1 MKRRMFALL
10 LALMLAASCCWTGF
24 SEETEAQGQALETE
38 ENGENVAV
46 YELNSADTGS
56 CFHTSTRS
64 ENIVNCI
71 DPDSYKYED
80 YTSHSYYEYTISDIY
95 CADCGKLLKEGAAS
109 IGITNWGSHVYEN
122 GACKYCG
129 AEENACPHENTSTYK
144 QPAAQYRYEPCDAD
158 GHYEI
163 KTDVYVTH
171 CKDCQRDI
179 STSLGKSV
187 KLWKEHQWD
196 ESYKKCQ
203 ECGYENAC
211 QHANTERKI
220 VDKYLRGDL
229 TAVDE
234 KAHSGK
240 ITYQYGIV
248 CKDCGLTIEDG
259 GEEETEE
266 IGTEPHSFEDGRC
279 GYCDYE
285 INCAHEHQ
293 QEHPYSDE
301 VYLLEDDLST
311 HTHWYENWMAM
322 ICEDCGEQLSDT
334 RIEENSIQEAHTFVD
349 GKCEKCGY
357 VSNCN
362 HEETYEEG
370 ASKTETVNVNEKQ
383 HTTKNTYYNQTRC
396 AQCDEVLAE
405 KILSTDIVAEDHV
418 FVDSN
423 ICFVCGYETSCQ
435 HETKTTRVIWGY
447 SRKDDGDEGHYI
459 YRKQYEDTI
468 CKDCGR
474 EFTDIPMKVLGT
486 ATYFEPHS
494 YDNGVCYVCQHVGK
508 CDGEHLFE
516 DGRCLRCGQENTCLH
531 EHKTTR
537 TKRECQYSCFDI
549 EKNLENEHVVTW
561 WTAEEEICD
570 DCGETVSYNTLTE
583 SCEETEAHQMV
594 DGKCAKCGFIR
605 FCEHKNT
612 EIQEEH
618 EDEVL
623 SKDEQNHTVK
633 RTTYKETVCKD
644 CDEMLDVESGEPT
657 EVTEAHSFADGVCTV
672 CGQAAS
678 QPTEAPSVQPTEAPS
693 VQPTVAPDVTVAPTA
708 RAEAAATP
716 APTEEPV
723 YEEVPAEEP
732 VHGVKAED
740 KIPMVETLSTVAEA
754 LETEEAQVTIANV
767 EKIVTPE
774 EKAALDQLPLREQML
789 TVLCAIG
796 FEEQVTE
803 ALAGEGVSLSE
814 EAEALKEQ
822 ILARIDAMNEEEK
835 AAFQQMLEENFPVE
849 TVEMDGVEYRF
860 FVFEVEI
867 ETEEGL
873 RRERYGFREE
883 AGAWIFVKLS
893 VAETAK

>member
-1 MKRRMFALL
+1 
-10 LALMLAASCCWTGF
+10 
-24 SEETEAQGQALETE
+24 
-38 ENGENVAV
+38 
-46 YELNSADTGS
+46 
-56 CFHTSTRS
+56 
-64 ENIVNCI
+64 
-71 DPDSYKYED
+71 
-80 YTSHSYYEYTISDIY
+80 
-95 CADCGKLLKEGAAS
+95 
-109 IGITNWGSHVYEN
+109 
-122 GACKYCG
+122 
-129 AEENACPHENTSTYK
+129 
-144 QPAAQYRYEPCDAD
+144 
-158 GHYEI
+158 
-163 KTDVYVTH
+163 
-171 CKDCQRDI
+171 
-179 STSLGKSV
+179 
-187 KLWKEHQWD
+187 
-196 ESYKKCQ
+196 
-203 ECGYENAC
+203 
-211 QHANTERKI
+211 
-220 VDKYLRGDL
+220 
-229 TAVDE
+229 
-234 KAHSGK
+234 
-240 ITYQYGIV
+240 
-248 CKDCGLTIEDG
+248 
-259 GEEETEE
+259 
-266 IGTEPHSFEDGRC
+266 
-279 GYCDYE
+279 
-285 INCAHEHQ
+285 
-293 QEHPYSDE
+293 
-301 VYLLEDDLST
+301 
-311 HTHWYENWMAM
+311 
-322 ICEDCGEQLSDT
+322 
-334 RIEENSIQEAHTFVD
+334 
-349 GKCEKCGY
+349 
-357 VSNCN
+357 
-362 HEETYEEG
+362 
-370 ASKTETVNVNEKQ
+370 
-383 HTTKNTYYNQTRC
+383 
-396 AQCDEVLAE
+396 
-405 KILSTDIVAEDHV
+405 
-418 FVDSN
+418 
-423 ICFVCGYETSCQ
+423 
-435 HETKTTRVIWGY
+435 
-447 SRKDDGDEGHYI
+447 
-459 YRKQYEDTI
+459 
-468 CKDCGR
+468 
-474 EFTDIPMKVLGT
+474 MKVLGT

-716 APTEEPV
+716 APTAEPV

-754 LETEEAQVTIANV
+754 LETEKAQVTIANV